1 MRTMSVNS
9 GFSEE
14 NLRKIAAQKVSF
26 RFSVKLHLAIFIVV
40 NFLLF
45 IVNFFYSPELYWSV
59 FPFFSWLIGLN
70 MHTLSYLLYA
80 RGVYPTAKR
89 GIIYHLDSYI
99 FVMLLLYI
107 INLTTLS
114 EFYWVLF
121 PALFWGTGVA
131 LHLIIYILYYRGK
144 SKKLGKF
151 ESRKERAVEKEMK
164 KMRKNQSK

>member
-1 MRTMSVNS
+1 MSVNS

-45 IVNFFYSPELYWSV
+45 IVNFFYSPELYWIV

-114 EFYWVLF
+114 EFCWVLF
-121 PALFWGTGVA
+121 QHFFGV
-131 LHLIIYILYYRGK
+131 LELGCIFTIYMLYYREKVKNLVNLNQEK
-144 SKKLGKF
+144 SEQLKKK
-151 ESRKERAVEKEMK
+151 
-164 KMRKNQSK
+164 